1 MSNEEE
7 IIIAPR
13 AISEALGASAPIK
26 KLLIGNYINLK
37 QNNGIAE
44 IVSIAQSQNIQVE
57 KVDKSVLE
65 ERSHHANH
73 QGCLAL
79 AKPFKYTKI
88 EEVLD
93 AAKDEVKS
101 LIVIL
106 DHIEDAGNLGALAR
120 SACAFSAD
128 ALIIPNDRAA
138 SVTST
143 TYKTSAGAVFRLP
156 IIKVP
161 NINSVIDTLKQNEY

>member
-1 MSNEEE
+1 MPNEAE

-13 AISEALGASAPIK
+13 AINEALGASAPIE
-26 KLLIGNYINLK
+26 KLIVGNYINLK
-37 QNNGIAE
+37 QNVGVAE
-44 IVSIAQSQNIQVE
+44 IVRIAQSQNIQVT
-57 KVDKSVLE
+57 KADKSVLDKI
-65 ERSHHANH
+65 ACGGNH

-79 AKPFKYTKI
+79 AKPFKYSKVEDILETTK
-88 EEVLD
+88 D
-93 AAKDEVKS
+93 KVKS

-120 SACAFSAD
+120 SACAFGAD

-143 TYKTSAGAVFRLP
+143 TYKTSAGAVFKLP
-156 IIKVP
+156 IVKVS
-161 NINSVIDTLKQNEY
+161 NINAVIEQLKQNEY